1 MVLVHTVPIT
11 GKQKRNTV
19 QAYKE
24 RIFAKKRTKKM
35 YLTMSDYFIYSSTLF
50 FSINIGMLYVPMNT
64 HICNKTGLTSYWIPT
79 HSYHL

>member
-1 MVLVHTVPIT
+1 
-11 GKQKRNTV
+11 
-19 QAYKE
+19 
-24 RIFAKKRTKKM
+24 M